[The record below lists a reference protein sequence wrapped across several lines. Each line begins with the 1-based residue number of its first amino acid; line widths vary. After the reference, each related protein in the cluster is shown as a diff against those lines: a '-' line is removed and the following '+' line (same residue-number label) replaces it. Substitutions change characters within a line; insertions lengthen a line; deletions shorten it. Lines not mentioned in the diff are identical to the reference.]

1 MIERAEVEASLRAL
15 AACADAK
22 IDLADTA
29 LRLAALDRPRVG
41 LERYRRHLDAVA
53 REVGQAGD
61 AAGGAT
67 TLPRR
72 ISALVG
78 VITERHGYSGDKLTY
93 DDLQNA
99 NLMRV
104 IDRRKGLP
112 VSLAIIFIHAA
123 RAQGW
128 PAAGINFPGHFLVR
142 LDHDGGRAFIDPFH
156 GGRAVDAQ
164 GLRDLLKRTAG
175 GGAELHPV
183 HFETVGNRDTLLR
196 LQNNIKL
203 RCMQRGD
210 FTRAADVIER
220 MLMFAP
226 NQADLWNDAATCH
239 ARLGNLGAA
248 IRALERFVTL
258 CDSDSARH
266 AAAARLQRLRARLN

>member
-15 AACADAK
+15 AACDDAR

-41 LERYRRHLDAVA
+41 LERYHRHLDAVS

-78 VITERHGYSGDKLTY
+78 VITERHGYSGDSLTY

-112 VSLAIIFIHAA
+112 VSLAIVFIHAA

-142 LDHDGGRAFIDPFH
+142 LDHDGSRAIIDPFH
-156 GGRAVDAQ
+156 GGRPLDAE
-164 GLRDLLKRTAG
+164 GLRDLLKETAG

-203 RCMQRGD
+203 RCMQGGD
-210 FTRAADVIER
+210 FTRAAEVIEH

-248 IRALERFVTL
+248 IRALEQFLTL

-266 AAAARLQRLRARLN
+266 EAATLLQRLRTRLN